1 MDLEQ
6 IMNTERKIRLKGI
19 IAFADVNT
27 AVNRWLITSSMRT
40 AIANKVLNI
49 AGLVQMKMKITIRS
63 ITHQSEMGCS

>member
-49 AGLVQMKMKITIRS
+49 AGLGPNEDENNNK
-63 ITHQSEMGCS
+63 EYYPPE